1 MKIIIVAGGTGG
13 HVYPALSVA
22 RVFKENSAEVIWVGR
37 TKSLEEGIAREEG
50 FNFITLSVS
59 GFLGKKFI
67 EKIKAIFELCVAYI
81 KAIYLLISFKPD
93 AIFSTGGY
101 ISLPVGLAAPLLRI
115 PLFIHEQNSVAG
127 LSNRILNKFSR
138 ITFEGFPET
147 FKADNRT
154 EFVGNPLRG
163 ELFNE
168 SQVVSKIGQEF
179 NILVLGGSQGSSQ
192 LNKIFIQA
200 LEEAED
206 YEHWN
211 IVHQSG
217 PTDFPSLKQAYLG
230 LSIKHEVLD
239 YIKNIGQEYEKAD
252 LIIARSGAMTI
263 SEIAAFGKASILMP
277 LPWAT
282 DNHQYYNALYLK
294 SLGGAEIV
302 ESKLDNSSSLLDLI
316 SNIEKDTKRREE
328 MGLNAKKAFSNSSV
342 KDIYKIINEKI

>member
-1 MKIIIVAGGTGG
+1 MKIIVVAGGTGG

-22 RVFKENSAEVIWVGR
+22 REFKENSAEVIWIGR
-37 TKSLEEGIAREEG
+37 KKSLEEGIAREEG

-101 ISLPVGLAAPLLRI
+101 ISLPIGLAAPLLRI

-147 FKADNRT
+147 FKANNRI

-168 SQVVSKIGQEF
+168 SQVVSKISQEF

-206 YEHWN
+206 YEHWK

-217 PTDFPSLKQAYLG
+217 PTYFPS
-230 LSIKHEVLD
+230 
-239 YIKNIGQEYEKAD
+239 
-252 LIIARSGAMTI
+252 
-263 SEIAAFGKASILMP
+263 
-277 LPWAT
+277 
-282 DNHQYYNALYLK
+282 
-294 SLGGAEIV
+294 
-302 ESKLDNSSSLLDLI
+302 
-316 SNIEKDTKRREE
+316 
-328 MGLNAKKAFSNSSV
+328 
-342 KDIYKIINEKI
+342 

>member
-1 MKIIIVAGGTGG
+1 MK
-13 HVYPALSVA
+13 
-22 RVFKENSAEVIWVGR
+22 
-37 TKSLEEGIAREEG
+37 
-50 FNFITLSVS
+50 VS
-59 GFLGKKFI
+59 QTP
-67 EKIKAIFELCVAYI
+67 
-81 KAIYLLISFKPD
+81 SR
-93 AIFSTGGY
+93 
-101 ISLPVGLAAPLLRI
+101 RI
-115 PLFIHEQNSVAG
+115 
-127 LSNRILNKFSR
+127 
-138 ITFEGFPET
+138 
-147 FKADNRT
+147 NRT
-154 EFVGNPLRG
+154 EFVGNPLRD
-163 ELFNE
+163 ELFIQ
-168 SQVVSKIGQEF
+168 SQGVNKVSQEF
-179 NILVLGGSQGSSQ
+179 NVLVLGGSQGSSQ

-200 LEEAED
+200 LEEADD

-217 PTDFPSLKQAYLG
+217 PTDFASLKQAYLG

-263 SEIAAFGKASILMP
+263 SEIAAFGKAAILMP

-316 SNIEKDTKRREE
+316 SNIEKDTKRRAE
-328 MGLNAKKAFSNSSV
+328 MGLNAKKAFSASSV

>member
-1 MKIIIVAGGTGG
+1 MK
-13 HVYPALSVA
+13 
-22 RVFKENSAEVIWVGR
+22 
-37 TKSLEEGIAREEG
+37 
-50 FNFITLSVS
+50 VS
-59 GFLGKKFI
+59 RK
-67 EKIKAIFELCVAYI
+67 
-81 KAIYLLISFKPD
+81 
-93 AIFSTGGY
+93 
-101 ISLPVGLAAPLLRI
+101 R
-115 PLFIHEQNSVAG
+115 
-127 LSNRILNKFSR
+127 
-138 ITFEGFPET
+138 

-168 SQVVSKIGQEF
+168 SQVVSKISQEF

-316 SNIEKDTKRREE
+316 SNIEKDIKRREE
-328 MGLNAKKAFSNSSV
+328 MGLNAKKAFSTSSV